1 MEKNKTGKYLKYAI
15 GEIVLVVIGILIAV
29 SINGFVNDYSDSKKE
44 TKYLI
49 ALNNDILK
57 IESEIE
63 IINSSLLQVKIACDS
78 LIKVIHQSDV
88 KYNDEKLNSLTS
100 KMISIPSNKL
110 IFQSYNNL
118 KNSSGLHLIKSDELT
133 LSLSDIEVALF
144 SMDISRE
151 WQIKQWTDI
160 NQVYINKK
168 MDLMD
173 ISNSEDEKGGYK
185 ENIESI
191 FKNNW
196 SEILKDREFSN
207 IIINRKW
214 AVIDILKS
222 QNILIEV
229 LKKSQRI
236 IQKELG
242 K

>member
-15 GEIVLVVIGILIAV
+15 GEIILVVIGILIAV

-44 TKYLI
+44 TKYLK

-63 IINSSLLQVKIACDS
+63 IIKSSLLQVKIACDS
-78 LIKVIHQSDV
+78 LIKVIHQSSV
-88 KYNDEKLNSLTS
+88 KHNDGKLNSLTG

-110 IFQSYNNL
+110 VFQSYNNL
-118 KNSSGLHLIKSDELT
+118 KNSSGLHLIKSDELI

-144 SMDISRE
+144 SLDISRE

-173 ISNSEDEKGGYK
+173 ISNNEDEKGGYK

-214 AVIDILKS
+214 AVIDILKA
-222 QNILIEV
+222 QDTLIEI

>member
-1 MEKNKTGKYLKYAI
+1 
-15 GEIVLVVIGILIAV
+15 
-29 SINGFVNDYSDSKKE
+29 
-44 TKYLI
+44 
-49 ALNNDILK
+49 
-57 IESEIE
+57 
-63 IINSSLLQVKIACDS
+63 
-78 LIKVIHQSDV
+78 
-88 KYNDEKLNSLTS
+88 
-100 KMISIPSNKL
+100 MISIPSNKL

-118 KNSSGLHLIKSDELT
+118 NNSSGLHFIKSDELI

-160 NQVYINKK
+160 NQVYINRK